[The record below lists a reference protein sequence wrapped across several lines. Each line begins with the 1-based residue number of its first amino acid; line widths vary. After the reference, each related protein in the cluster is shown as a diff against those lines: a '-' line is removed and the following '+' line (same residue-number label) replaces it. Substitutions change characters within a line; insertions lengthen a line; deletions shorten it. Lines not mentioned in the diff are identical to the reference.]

1 MKRIA
6 TMFALALLAT
16 TGTARA
22 QDNEGER
29 PSSPTF
35 GPPAE
40 VIAAWEN
47 GQGDLLPG
55 PPAWVL
61 EMRKGASQVRFGASE
76 DAGSAMPPW
85 IAARH
90 ARAAEFGL
98 PGPPAEAI
106 EAWQNGEGDSLPG
119 PPSFVR
125 EFFAMFW
132 GS

>member
-6 TMFALALLAT
+6 TLLAVALLAT
-16 TGTARA
+16 TGNA
-22 QDNEGER
+22 QAQESEGER
-29 PSSPTF
+29 PTVRAF

-40 VIAAWEN
+40 VVAAWQN

-61 EMRKGASQVRFGASE
+61 EMRKGAFQNSGRS
-76 DAGSAMPPW
+76 MPPW
-85 IAARH
+85 IAARR
-90 ARAAEFGL
+90 ALAAEVGL
-98 PGPPAEAI
+98 PGPPAEAV

-119 PPSFVR
+119 PPSFLR

-132 GS
+132 AQRSPL

>member
-6 TMFALALLAT
+6 MMVAVALLAT
-16 TGTARA
+16 TGTAQA
-22 QDNEGER
+22 QENEGER
-29 PSSPTF
+29 PTGRSF

-40 VIAAWEN
+40 VVAAWEN

-55 PPAWVL
+55 PPAWVI
-61 EMRKGASQVRFGASE
+61 EMRMGASE
-76 DAGSAMPPW
+76 DAGRSMPPW

-90 ARAAEFGL
+90 ARAAEVGL
-98 PGPPAEAI
+98 LGPPAEAI

-132 GS
+132 GSR

>member
-6 TMFALALLAT
+6 MLLAVALLAT
-16 TGTARA
+16 SGIA
-22 QDNEGER
+22 QAQESKGER
-29 PSSPTF
+29 PSGRVF

-40 VIAAWEN
+40 VVAAWEN

-55 PPAWVL
+55 PPAWVI
-61 EMRKGASQVRFGASE
+61 EMRMGASQDDGLS
-76 DAGSAMPPW
+76 MPPW

-90 ARAAEFGL
+90 AMAAEVGL
-98 PGPPAEAI
+98 PGPPAEVI

-125 EFFAMFW
+125 EFFALFW
-132 GS
+132 

>member
-6 TMFALALLAT
+6 MMVAVALLVTSGNAE
-16 TGTARA
+16 A
-22 QDNEGER
+22 QENDGER
-29 PSSPTF
+29 PTDRFF

-40 VIAAWEN
+40 VVAAWEN

-55 PPAWVL
+55 PPAWVI
-61 EMRKGASQVRFGASE
+61 EMRRSASQDDSL
-76 DAGSAMPPW
+76 SMPPW

-90 ARAAEFGL
+90 AMAAEVGL
-98 PGPPAEAI
+98 PGPPAEAV

-132 GS
+132 